1 MGFFSLLEK
10 VADVALPYALD
21 YVGNKLN
28 STSSD
33 AEVCSNNKDEL
44 IGECDELLSV
54 VVKLSI
60 DDVKEIISCFSGI
73 DRRIAKLDALDCQ
86 GDDYVLSKELSR
98 LQDEREN
105 AMTSINKKYDDH
117 LSELQK
123 LSSDAKDQETWSKY
137 NDEWFEYEKK
147 YQKLMDYNVKSLT
160 RSVNS
165 ISSFL
170 DD

>member
-10 VADVALPYALD
+10 DADDALPYALD

-28 STSSD
+28 STSS
-33 AEVCSNNKDEL
+33 ESTVCSDNKDEL

-54 VVKLSI
+54 VAKLNI
-60 DDVKEIISCFSGI
+60 DDVKEIINCFSGI

-86 GDDYVLSKELSR
+86 GEDYTLSKEVSR

-105 AMTSINKKYDDH
+105 AMTSTNKKYDDR

-123 LSSDAKDQETWSKY
+123 LGSDAKDQETWSKY
-137 NDEWFEYEKK
+137 NDEWFECEKK

-160 RSVNS
+160 RSVNAF
-165 ISSFL
+165 SSFL
-170 DD
+170 ND